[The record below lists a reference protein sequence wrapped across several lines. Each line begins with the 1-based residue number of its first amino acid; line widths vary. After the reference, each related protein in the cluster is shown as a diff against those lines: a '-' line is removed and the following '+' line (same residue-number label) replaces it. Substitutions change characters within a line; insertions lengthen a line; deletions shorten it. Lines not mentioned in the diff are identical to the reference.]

1 MIKILKI
8 VIALFM
14 LMAVVSCDAP
24 PLERYMA
31 RDEVTIHADFLTEDP
46 ENIIFPVKVLFAIDC
61 SGSMGGT
68 AGGTT
73 GGSDP
78 EGLRLDAVREFVNT
92 YNTDEYPNVSF
103 EVMLWNLS
111 VMDTTYNDTHQ
122 PGFTRSATEINRVLD
137 GANNQSMTDYLG
149 TLDAIRADIEN
160 DIHRTAQQAG
170 GADTLVR
177 TKYIVLFFSDG
188 LPNVPDGEGG
198 SMTQSDADIWNRV
211 EELDEMINENGVGGF
226 NFHTFLLSSLF
237 GPGDEVDMD
246 RAINTLQQMAYR
258 ASGVFMEFQ
267 NAEAIDFVNVTD
279 MRLTAEYTI
288 EFALAFNQNV
298 KPGTDLVHV
307 DSDGDWFTDV
317 EELLA
322 GTDPQLPD
330 TDNDGMG
337 DFFEIKVSSPQQELD
352 PLVAD
357 SPCQASPD
365 GLWPDTDLD
374 GLTDC
379 EEYVKGTNRYITDTD
394 QDGIPDG
401 VEFYMGTNPL
411 VDELTK
417 DSDFD
422 GNPDWLEVRA
432 HTNVTANDPQ
442 VRRDNS
448 YQYNLIDLGFP
459 RDEQTGS
466 LMAMR
471 QYELTISN
479 IDIMNTL
486 GYSVGDITYLEPG
499 DNIIRV
505 YIAQRPADLPNS
517 PLIFRVAEIQINF
530 AEEVRDIYLTPLDFE
545 LLD

>member
-1 MIKILKI
+1 MVKYLLITGFLIT
-8 VIALFM
+8 AM
-14 LMAVVSCDAP
+14 LISACDSP

-31 RDEVTIHADFLTEDP
+31 RDEVTINATFLTENP

-68 AGGTT
+68 AAGIE

-111 VMDTTYNDTHQ
+111 VMDTTVNDSGQ
-122 PGFTRSATEINRVLD
+122 DGFTRSAGEINRVLD
-137 GANNQSMTDYLG
+137 GANNQSMTDYIG
-149 TLDAIRADIEN
+149 TIDAIRSDIEN
-160 DIHRTAQQAG
+160 DINRTAQEAG

-188 LPNVPDGEGG
+188 LPNVPDGEGS
-198 SMTQSDADIWNRV
+198 SMTQSDSEIWDSV
-211 EELDEMINENGVGGF
+211 EELNEMVNENGVGGF
-226 NFHTFLLSSLF
+226 NFHTFLLSALF
-237 GPGDEVDMD
+237 GPGDEADMD
-246 RAINTLQQMAYR
+246 RAVNTLQQMAYR
-258 ASGVFMEFQ
+258 AGGVFTEFQ
-267 NAEAIDFVNVTD
+267 NAEAIDFINVTD

-298 KPGTDLVHV
+298 IPKTELVHV
-307 DSDGDWFTDV
+307 DSDGDWLSDAD
-317 EELLA
+317 ELLA

-352 PLVAD
+352 PLVPD
-357 SPCQASPD
+357 SPCQASGD
-365 GLWPDTDLD
+365 GTWPDADFD

-379 EEYVKGTNRYITDTD
+379 EEYIKGTNRYIIDTD

-411 VDELTK
+411 IDELTK

-422 GNPDWLEVRA
+422 GDPDWLEVRA
-432 HTNVTANDPQ
+432 HTNVMGNDPQ

-448 YQYNLIDLGFP
+448 YQYSLIDEGYP
-459 RDEQTGS
+459 RDATTGS
-466 LMAMR
+466 LLPMR
-471 QYELTISN
+471 QYRLTVSN

-486 GYSVGDITYLEPG
+486 GYSIDDVTWLEPG
-499 DNIIRV
+499 DNIIRL

-517 PLIFRVAEIQINF
+517 PLVYRMAEFQINF
-530 AEEVRDIYLTPLDFE
+530 NDPGRDVNLTQLDFE

>member
-1 MIKILKI
+1 MTRLLSILLTL
-8 VIALFM
+8 AMF
-14 LMAVVSCDAP
+14 AVLSACDAP
-24 PLERYMA
+24 PLERFNV
-31 RDEVTIHADFLTEDP
+31 RDEVTINATFLTEDP

-68 AGGTT
+68 VPGME

-111 VMDTTYNDTHQ
+111 VMDTTGNDSGQ
-122 PGFTRSATEINRVLD
+122 PGFTRSATEISRVLD

-149 TLDAIRADIEN
+149 TIDAIRVDIEN
-160 DIHRTAQQAG
+160 DIHRTAQQEG

-188 LPNVPDGEGG
+188 LPNVPDGIGS
-198 SMTQSDADIWNRV
+198 SMTQADADIFERV
-211 EELDEMINENGVGGF
+211 EELNDMVNENGVGGF
-226 NFHTFLLSSLF
+226 SFHTFLLSALF
-237 GPGDEVDMD
+237 GPGDESDMQ
-246 RAINTLQQMAYR
+246 RAINTLQQMAHR
-258 ASGVFMEFQ
+258 AGGIFIEFE

-279 MRLTAEYTI
+279 LRLTAEYTI

-298 KPGTDLVHV
+298 KPGTDLVHT
-307 DSDGDWFTDV
+307 DSDGDWLNDA
-317 EELLA
+317 EELIYD
-322 GTDPQLPD
+322 TDPQNPD
-330 TDNDGMG
+330 TDYDGMG
-337 DFFEIKVSSPQQELD
+337 DYFEIKVSSPQQELD
-352 PLVAD
+352 PLEND
-357 SPCQASPD
+357 SPCQASED
-365 GLWPDTDLD
+365 GTYPDTDFD

-379 EEYVKGTNRYITDTD
+379 EEYIKGTNRYMTDTD

-411 VDELTK
+411 IDEMIK

-432 HTNVTANDPQ
+432 HTNVLASDPQ
-442 VRRDNS
+442 VQRDNS
-448 YQYNLIDLGFP
+448 YQYNLIDQGYP
-459 RDEQTGS
+459 RDAETGS
-466 LMAMR
+466 LLPMR
-471 QYELTISN
+471 QFNLTVSN

-486 GYSVGDITYLEPG
+486 GYTVDGVTYLNPG
-499 DNIIRV
+499 DNIIRL

-517 PLIFRVAEIQINF
+517 PLIYRMAEIQINYNE
-530 AEEVRDIYLTPLDFE
+530 AVRDIYLTPNDFE

>member
-1 MIKILKI
+1 MFKPIKII
-8 VIALFM
+8 MTFFM
-14 LMAVVSCDAP
+14 CLLIISCDAP
-24 PLERYMA
+24 PLERFMA
-31 RDEVTIHADFLTEDP
+31 RDEVAITASFLTEDP

-68 AGGTT
+68 AAGIE

-111 VMDTTYNDTHQ
+111 IMDTTDNDNHQ

-160 DIHRTAQQAG
+160 DIHRTAQESG

-188 LPNVPDGEGG
+188 LPNVPDGQGG

-211 EELDEMINENGVGGF
+211 EELNEMVNENGVGGF

-237 GPGDEVDMD
+237 GPGDEADMD
-246 RAINTLQQMAYR
+246 RAVNTLQQMAYR
-258 ASGVFMEFQ
+258 AGGVFMEFE

-298 KPGTDLVHV
+298 KPGTELVHV
-307 DSDGDWFTDV
+307 DSDGDGFTDD

-352 PLVAD
+352 PLLAD
-357 SPCQASPD
+357 SPCQASGD
-365 GLWPDTDLD
+365 GVWPDADLD

-379 EEYVKGTNRYITDTD
+379 EEYIKGTNRYMTDTD

-401 VEFYMGTNPL
+401 IEFYMGTNPL

-417 DSDFD
+417 DTDFD
-422 GNPDWLEVRA
+422 GDPDWLEVRA

-448 YQYNLIDLGFP
+448 YEYNLIDEGYP

-466 LMAMR
+466 LLPMR
-471 QYELTISN
+471 QYELTITN

-486 GYSVGDITYLEPG
+486 GYSVGDVTYLEAG
-499 DNIIRV
+499 DNIIRL

-517 PLIFRVAEIQINF
+517 PLIFRMAEIQINF
-530 AEEVRDIYLTPLDFE
+530 DEDERNIYLAPIDFE

>member
-1 MIKILKI
+1 MTKIFKI
-8 VIALFM
+8 ILLPVLLLAI
-14 LMAVVSCDAP
+14 VSCDAP
-24 PLERYMA
+24 PLERFMA
-31 RDEVTIHADFLTEDP
+31 RDELTIKASFLTEDP

-68 AGGTT
+68 AAGIQ

-78 EGLRLDAVREFVNT
+78 DGLRLDAVREFVNA

-111 VMDTTYNDTHQ
+111 VMDTTVNDNRQ
-122 PGFTRSATEINRVLD
+122 PGFTRSVTEINRVLD
-137 GANNQSMTDYLG
+137 GANNQSMTDYIG
-149 TLDAIRADIEN
+149 TIDAIRTDIEN
-160 DIHRTAQQAG
+160 DIHRTAQEAG

-198 SMTQSDADIWNRV
+198 SMTQSDSDIWNRV
-211 EELDEMINENGVGGF
+211 EELNEMINENGVGGF
-226 NFHTFLLSSLF
+226 NFHTFLLSALF
-237 GPGDEVDMD
+237 GAGDDADMQQ
-246 RAINTLQQMAYR
+246 AINTLQQMAYR
-258 ASGVFMEFQ
+258 ASGVFTEFQ
-267 NAEAIDFVNVTD
+267 NAEAVDFINVTD
-279 MRLTAEYTI
+279 MRLTAEYQI
-288 EFALAFNQNV
+288 EFALAFNRNV
-298 KPGTDLVHV
+298 RPGIDLVHV
-307 DSDGDWFTDV
+307 DSDGDWLSDAD
-317 EELLA
+317 ELLG

-352 PLVAD
+352 PLTAD
-357 SPCQASPD
+357 SPCQASGD
-365 GLWPDTDLD
+365 GTWPDSDFD

-379 EEYVKGTNRYITDTD
+379 EEYIKGTNRYVTDTD

-411 VDELTK
+411 IDEVTR

-422 GNPDWLEVRA
+422 GSPDWLEVRA

-442 VRRDNS
+442 VQRDNS
-448 YQYNLIDLGFP
+448 YQYSLIDEGYP

-466 LMAMR
+466 LLPMR

-486 GYSVGDITYLEPG
+486 GYSVGDVTYLEPG

-517 PLIFRVAEIQINF
+517 PLIFRMAEILVNYNDLD
-530 AEEVRDIYLTPLDFE
+530 RDIELTPLDFE

>member
-1 MIKILKI
+1 MTRFLLLFSTLAILI
-8 VIALFM
+8 VITA
-14 LMAVVSCDAP
+14 CDSP
-24 PLERYMA
+24 PLERFNI
-31 RDEVTIHADFLTEDP
+31 RDEVTINATFLTEDP
-46 ENIIFPVKVLFAIDC
+46 ENIIFPVKVVFAIDC

-68 AGGTT
+68 VPGLE

-78 EGLRLDAVREFVNT
+78 EGLRLEAVREFVNR
-92 YNTDEYPNVSF
+92 YNTDEFPNVSF

-111 VMDTTYNDTHQ
+111 VMDSTNNDSGQ
-122 PGFTRSATEINRVLD
+122 SGFTRSATEISRVLD

-149 TLDAIRADIEN
+149 TIDAIRADIEN
-160 DIHRTAQQAG
+160 DIHRTAQQEG

-188 LPNVPDGEGG
+188 LPNVPDGIGG
-198 SMTQSDADIWNRV
+198 SMTQADADIWERV
-211 EELDEMINENGVGGF
+211 EELNDMVNENGVGGF
-226 NFHTFLLSSLF
+226 NFHTFLLSALF
-237 GPGDEVDMD
+237 GPGDETDKD
-246 RAINTLQQMAYR
+246 RAINTLQQMAHR
-258 ASGVFMEFQ
+258 AGGVFEEFE

-279 MRLTAEYTI
+279 LRLSAEYTI

-298 KPGTDLVHV
+298 KPGTDLVYA
-307 DSDGDWFTDV
+307 DSDGDWLNDE
-317 EELLA
+317 EELIY
-322 GTDPQLPD
+322 GTDPQNPD
-330 TDNDGMG
+330 TDYDGMG

-357 SPCQASPD
+357 SPCQANED
-365 GLWPDTDLD
+365 GIYPDTDFD

-379 EEYVKGTNRYITDTD
+379 EEYIKGTNRYMTDTD

-401 VEFYMGTNPL
+401 VEFYMGTNSL
-411 VDELTK
+411 IDEMTK

-432 HTNVTANDPQ
+432 HTNVLGNDPQ

-448 YQYNLIDLGFP
+448 YEYNLVDQGYP
-459 RDEQTGS
+459 RDAETGS
-466 LMAMR
+466 LLSMR
-471 QYELTISN
+471 QYNLTISN
-479 IDIMNTL
+479 IDIMDTL
-486 GYSVGDITYLEPG
+486 GYTVDGVTYLNPG

-517 PLIFRVAEIQINF
+517 PLIYRMAEIQINYNDTI
-530 AEEVRDIYLTPLDFE
+530 RDIYLTPNDFE